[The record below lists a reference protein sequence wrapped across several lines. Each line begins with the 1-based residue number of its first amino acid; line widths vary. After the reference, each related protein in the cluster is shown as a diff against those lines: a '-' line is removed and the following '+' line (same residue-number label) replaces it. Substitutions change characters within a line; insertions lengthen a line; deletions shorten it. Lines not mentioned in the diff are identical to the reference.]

1 MTLSYSGR
9 LDRRVFVRTA
19 ELVNA
24 LVARREVE
32 SAWAGESSC
41 AGMSVG
47 GLARHLV
54 EQSSYVAEYLQVAP
68 PDDAPRISVLE
79 HYAMSDWAH
88 EGPGGP
94 SNLDIRD
101 QWNAGG
107 ADDGPAETSRLQ
119 AAVVD
124 RLPGVLS
131 TAGDE
136 MYLPWHHVV
145 MPADDF
151 VVTRMMESVVHA
163 DDLATSVG
171 LPTPDF
177 GPDVLE
183 PVLGLLAALAVEEHG
198 QDAVV
203 RTLTRP
209 QRAPASIAVFGGPS

>member
-1 MTLSYSGR
+1 MALSYSGR
-9 LDRRVFVRTA
+9 LNRDVFVRTA
-19 ELVNA
+19 QLVSS
-24 LVARREVE
+24 LVARPEVE
-32 SAWAGESSC
+32 ATWTRESSC
-41 AGMSVG
+41 AGMTVG

-54 EQSSYVAEYLQVAP
+54 EQSLYVAEYLPVTP
-68 PDDAPRISVLE
+68 PEDAPRISVLE
-79 HYAMSDWAH
+79 HYAMSDWAQ
-88 EGPGGP
+88 EGPDGP

-107 ADDGPAETSRLQ
+107 ANDGPAETARLQ
-119 AAVVD
+119 SEVVD
-124 RLPGVLS
+124 RLAGVLGA
-131 TAGDE
+131 AGDW

-183 PVLGLLAALAVEEHG
+183 PVLGLLAALAVEQHG

-209 QRAPASIAVFGGPS
+209 QRAPESIAVFGGPS